1 MAVSLLINARSSIP
15 INIHCAAEGVNLLV
29 PVMVLRIVHL
39 IMSNSLVPSLRYTSC
54 FLLPSTVARNVPGRV
69 FVRNVIYVTL
79 PR

>member
-39 IMSNSLVPSLRYTSC
+39 IMSNSLVYHHSDTLHVFCYLRQSPETCRAVYLS
-54 FLLPSTVARNVPGRV
+54 
-69 FVRNVIYVTL
+69 VT
-79 PR
+79 